1 MDTAIS
7 VPEDALARAQKRAAE
22 LRMTPTEF
30 ISAALSHY
38 LAYQDS
44 LHLTHDV
51 DEILIRFE
59 TDTSVRLITAVAAT
73 SGSLTRPGHTA
84 ADRGAGPGDA
94 QSPRRR

>member
-7 VPEDALARAQKRAAE
+7 ISDDALARANKRAAE

-30 ISAALSHY
+30 ISAALAHY

-51 DEILIRFE
+51 DEILIRFDAP
-59 TDTSVRLITAVAAT
+59 DTAAVAA
-73 SGSLTRPGHTA
+73 
-84 ADRGAGPGDA
+84 
-94 QSPRRR
+94 